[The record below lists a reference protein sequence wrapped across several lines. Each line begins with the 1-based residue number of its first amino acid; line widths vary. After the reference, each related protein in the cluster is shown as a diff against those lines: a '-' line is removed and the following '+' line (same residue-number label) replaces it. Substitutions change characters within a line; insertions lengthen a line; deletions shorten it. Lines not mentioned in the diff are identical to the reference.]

1 MLKIKSEKMSY
12 GINFPS
18 SVNEI
23 TVDMLNVITEK
34 VKLPKYYCVVALCFK
49 TKVFD
54 FCTMISSN
62 NVNKDISVIPILA
75 KISDEDSESIK
86 AKVGDK
92 IIIDRSSLERS
103 SRINIPVSISS
114 DNVKNYFNSDRD
126 LSRAIVTKDECAIA
140 DNNINKQLIK
150 SNSPDIII
158 MEFKVVA
165 INDIVASTP
174 MDNRIQDPFIIRD
187 KFDA

>member
-1 MLKIKSEKMSY
+1 MIEIKSEKMNY
-12 GINFPS
+12 GIKFPS
-18 SVNEI
+18 SINEI
-23 TVDMLNVITEK
+23 TPEILETITAK
-34 VKLPKYYCVVALCFK
+34 VKLPKYYCIVALCFK
-49 TKVFD
+49 TRVFD

-62 NVNKDISVIPILA
+62 NINKDISVVPLLA
-75 KISDEDSESIK
+75 KISDEDSTTIN

-114 DNVKNYFNSDRD
+114 ENAKRYFKSDEQ
-126 LSRAIVTKDECAIA
+126 LSRAIITKD
-140 DNNINKQLIK
+140 DNIISNSNINKQLLK
-150 SNSPDIII
+150 SNSPDIVI

-174 MDNRIQDPFIIRD
+174 MDNMIQDPFIIKD
-187 KFDA
+187 EFDA